1 METDTFVSLVEGA
14 IQGLPEQFQDAL
26 DNVEILVEDWP
37 DFWTRQQAGIHS
49 RYGLLG
55 FYHGIPLTERTTN
68 YNLVA
73 PDRISIYQKPIEAQC
88 QTEEELRRLVGVVV
102 RHEVAHFFGISD
114 ERLHELGAY

>member
-1 METDTFVSLVEGA
+1 MDTDTFVSLVEEA

-26 DNVEILVEDWP
+26 DNLKIAVEDWP
-37 DFWTRQQAGIHS
+37 DFWTRQQAGIQS

-55 FYHGIPLTERTTN
+55 FYQGIPLIERTTN

-88 QTEEELRRLVGVVV
+88 TTDEEVRQLATARPPSRR
-102 RHEVAHFFGISD
+102 REFSIMESTKKP
-114 ERLHELGAY
+114 EN

>member
-1 METDTFVSLVEGA
+1 MDTDSFVSLVEEA
-14 IQGLPEQFQDAL
+14 IQALPERFQDAL

-73 PDRISIYQKPIEAQC
+73 PDRISIYHKPIEAQC

>member
-1 METDTFVSLVEGA
+1 MDADAFTALVEEA
-14 IQGLPEQFQDAL
+14 IDALPERFAEAL

-37 DFWTRQQAGIHS
+37 NFWTRQQARVRS

-55 FYHGIPLTERTTN
+55 FYHGVPLTERTTN

-73 PDRISIYQKPIEAQC
+73 PDRISIYQKPIESQC
-88 QTEEELRRLVGVVV
+88 QSEEELRTLTRRVVL
-102 RHEVAHFFGISD
+102 HEIAHYFGISD

>member
-1 METDTFVSLVEGA
+1 MDTDSFVSLVEEA
-14 IQGLPEQFQDAL
+14 IQALPERFQDAL

>member
-1 METDTFVSLVEGA
+1 MDTDTFVSLVEAA
-14 IQGLPEQFQDAL
+14 IQALPERFRDAL

>member
-1 METDTFVSLVEGA
+1 MDTDTFANLIEEA
-14 IQGLPEQFQDAL
+14 MQALPEQFQDAL
-26 DNVEILVEDWP
+26 DNLEIAVEDWP
-37 DFWTRQQAGIHS
+37 DFWTRQQAGINS

-55 FYHGIPLTERTTN
+55 FYHGIPLTERTTS

>member
-1 METDTFVSLVEGA
+1 MDSDTFVSLVEAA
-14 IQGLPEQFQDAL
+14 IQALPERFQDAL
-26 DNVEILVEDWP
+26 DNVEILVENWP

-114 ERLHELGAY
+114 ERLRELGAY